1 VISFTLQP
9 FYLWE
14 KSPQYPLD
22 TRLGGRQSRSGCGD
36 VGKKSPINVPP
47 PPPGS
52 EPQSVCKNVWQ
63 KTQDEVHRAP
73 GGGGVLEQRGQW
85 SRFLL
90 GRNFWRIWYQAVER
104 IAFPGLQCGRA
115 GLLWREFYLH
125 HHHYQEKSPGP
136 NHAPIQMV
144 SLPENKQPKRGAVH
158 STIIPR
164 SRIAELWSPC
174 FLHVF
179 TEYFLS
185 I

>member
-63 KTQDEVHRAP
+63 KTQDEVPRAP
-73 GGGGVLEQRGQW
+73 GGGGAGATRTVESLLIGKKLLTYLVPGSGKDRLPWFTVWTGRVTVTGVLSSPPPLPGEEPWTQPRPYPNGITPGEQTAEAW
-85 SRFLL
+85 SCPLYY
-90 GRNFWRIWYQAVER
+90 N
-104 IAFPGLQCGRA
+104 
-115 GLLWREFYLH
+115 
-125 HHHYQEKSPGP
+125 
-136 NHAPIQMV
+136 
-144 SLPENKQPKRGAVH
+144 
-158 STIIPR
+158 ST
-164 SRIAELWSPC
+164 
-174 FLHVF
+174 V
-179 TEYFLS
+179 
-185 I
+185 